1 MEHLECSHQP
11 EQTAPAGHFDAAAD
25 AAAAPAAVAD
35 ELASDSVGKRRRK
48 KGGAPPSAAMQAFLR
63 SRREREKGIK
73 AEQRRERE
81 GFLASLDELQCD
93 ALGERV
99 DCKPAEWAE
108 RGAAAT
114 QSG

>member
-1 MEHLECSHQP
+1 MNAFL
-11 EQTAPAGHFDAAAD
+11 AGGSSG
-25 AAAAPAAVAD
+25 
-35 ELASDSVGKRRRK
+35 ELYGLGRFSL
-48 KGGAPPSAAMQAFLR
+48 SAAMQAFLR